1 LTVCRSSINAFFYN
15 NSKVLYT
22 WFNRSLHIFNTYK
35 KVRGKCQADIVG
47 RIVFRINLALTHN
60 PHFVIFKS
68 PKNKILSLA
77 GNIHYRSLLACHKTE
92 ADIKKW
98 QAAFDDVVQKGEK
111 LFHSA
116 LGSNTVSCDMCHP
129 NASNTHP
136 ETYPKFQKQLG
147 KVTTL
152 RDMINW
158 CLENPLEGK
167 PLALDDPKMIAL
179 EAYITWERRGVS
191 LNPGKH

>member
-1 LTVCRSSINAFFYN
+1 MRY
-15 NSKVLYT
+15 
-22 WFNRSLHIFNTYK
+22 
-35 KVRGKCQADIVG
+35 
-47 RIVFRINLALTHN
+47 
-60 PHFVIFKS
+60 
-68 PKNKILSLA
+68 KILLCIVLCFVFSLGWTPSA
-77 GNIHYRSLLACHKTE
+77 KADEFTK

-98 QAAFDDVVQKGEK
+98 QAAFDDVVQNGEK

-147 KVTTL
+147 RVAAL

-167 PLALDDPKMIAL
+167 SLALDDPKMIAI

-191 LNPGKH
+191 LAPGKH